1 MMDRQTDIVTRA
13 EQVMQKLKKRNVLIT
28 TSQIRKFLT
37 AVSVLNNKVQRF
49 EIKERQIQATKDLTS
64 TLPDELVMQIKY
76 LKIIM
81 AYQSGKNRKKNDRND
96 ERNEVYQFIRE
107 AKLNEFIDDI
117 GTDLAKYKEF
127 AKYVE
132 ALVAYHKF
140 YGGKD

>member
-1 MMDRQTDIVTRA
+1 MMDRQIDIVIRA
-13 EQVMQKLKKRNVLIT
+13 EQVIQKLKKRNVLIT

-49 EIKERQIQATKDLTS
+49 EIRERQIQATKNLTF

-81 AYQSGKNRKKNDRND
+81 AYQSGKNRKKHDRND
-96 ERNEVYQFIRE
+96 EKNEVYQFIRE
-107 AKLNEFIDDI
+107 AKLNEFIDEI
-117 GTDLAKYKEF
+117 GTDLSKYKEF
-127 AKYVE
+127 AKYIE

>member
-1 MMDRQTDIVTRA
+1 MDRQTDIVTRA

-107 AKLNEFIDDI
+107 AKLNEFIDSM
-117 GTDLAKYKEF
+117 TTQSRQLRKK
-127 AKYVE
+127 K
-132 ALVAYHKF
+132 
-140 YGGKD
+140 

>member
-1 MMDRQTDIVTRA
+1 MDRQTDIVTRA